1 MTKVFEEIHDFSS
14 IKGEFLFLFIII
26 MKTIISWNC
35 KGCASSKF
43 PHIFREYNWE
53 YKPDIVGL
61 LEKIV
66 SGVKAE
72 SIIASFEFHFSHHL
86 EALGF
91 SMGIWIGWKESVC
104 VKIIRSHLQFV
115 LI

>member
-1 MTKVFEEIHDFSS
+1 M
-14 IKGEFLFLFIII
+14 LA
-26 MKTIISWNC
+26 
-35 KGCASSKF
+35 ASF
-43 PHIFREYNWE
+43 HIFREYNWE
-53 YKPDIVGL
+53 YKPDSVGL

-91 SMGIWIGWKESVC
+91 SRGIWIGWKESVC